1 MLLLLG
7 FKNYSKNIYL
17 DLSPTFM
24 FWKLML
30 TLNVIIPHCFF
41 KNNGGKGTDWSAS
54 HHFEQNI
61 GADRNSKK
69 VKRDSLQENEK
80 NVDKNHFYLLLNLI
94 F

>member
-24 FWKLML
+24 FWKLKL

-41 KNNGGKGTDWSAS
+41 KNNGGKGTGLL
-54 HHFEQNI
+54 HI
-61 GADRNSKK
+61 ILSKILELTEIQRK
-69 VKRDSLQENEK
+69 LKGTLCK
-80 NVDKNHFYLLLNLI
+80 KMKKM
-94 F
+94 